1 MKKSSSVK
9 SDFVMPI
16 VVLGVI
22 CLVITALLA
31 LTNSATEPV
40 IKKAAQERAE
50 AARAEII
57 PDADGFELLEVEG
70 LPENVDEVYG
80 TTNDVGYIF
89 MLSPMGYGG
98 EMNLIL
104 GMNNDGTIIDVN
116 TLKHS
121 ETKGMGSKTAEEP
134 FRSQFRGKDEK
145 LEGVDAITGA
155 TISSKAYLGAV
166 ADAFTAFNM
175 ITGEGKAQEGLADAS
190 AADQAG
196 AEDETGA
203 NKDDTDQ
210 AGAEES
216 GNTDAP
222 AAEKDAAAAAE
233 RRAL

>member
-98 EMNLIL
+98 EMNL
-104 GMNNDGTIIDVN
+104 
-116 TLKHS
+116 
-121 ETKGMGSKTAEEP
+121 
-134 FRSQFRGKDEK
+134 
-145 LEGVDAITGA
+145 
-155 TISSKAYLGAV
+155 
-166 ADAFTAFNM
+166 
-175 ITGEGKAQEGLADAS
+175 
-190 AADQAG
+190 
-196 AEDETGA
+196 
-203 NKDDTDQ
+203 
-210 AGAEES
+210 
-216 GNTDAP
+216 P
-222 AAEKDAAAAAE
+222 AALDVMSHEYTHCVTTSTMNSNLYEDDYGAINEAMSDIMGN
-233 RRAL
+233 L